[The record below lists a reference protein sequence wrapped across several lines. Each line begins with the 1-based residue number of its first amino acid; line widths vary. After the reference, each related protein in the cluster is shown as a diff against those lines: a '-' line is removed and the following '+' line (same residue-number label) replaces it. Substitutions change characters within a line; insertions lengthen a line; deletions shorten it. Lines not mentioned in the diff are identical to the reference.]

1 MANQKIDGK
10 VTTLITYNKG
20 RDWDFLNPP
29 DIDMNGKPTN
39 CKPVSGSFWSIFPL
53 QCARITCMVGCAV
66 VPTAQE
72 LCADFSSQTSRE
84 MGLHCMSWGSTGS

>member
-1 MANQKIDGK
+1 LANQKIDGK

-39 CKPVSGSFWSIFPL
+39 CKPVSGSF
-53 QCARITCMVGCAV
+53 
-66 VPTAQE
+66 
-72 LCADFSSQTSRE
+72 
-84 MGLHCMSWGSTGS
+84 